1 MPRRHL
7 SKYPTSIDT
16 FSYIS
21 TLLSASGAVIA
32 VSWPPI
38 GAAVGD
44 PAHLISGHKRKGPAL
59 GAAPP
64 RTRLSSAWII
74 RTNEK
79 RRDKRKAPQGKGK
92 LRGSQS
98 RPHNGGKDRRATQC
112 QFTESRSIKP
122 VRYSTLQNQ
131 KGANRSRSYRRPFRR
146 YARIKSTRQ
155 FRTGFGCSALTHPKT
170 SQWNRDGAAVVYR
183 ACEPPNKA
191 FANLLA

>member
-1 MPRRHL
+1 MRRVPRRHL

-98 RPHNGGKDRRATQC
+98 RPQRGEGQ
-112 QFTESRSIKP
+112 
-122 VRYSTLQNQ
+122 
-131 KGANRSRSYRRPFRR
+131 
-146 YARIKSTRQ
+146 ARNSM
-155 FRTGFGCSALTHPKT
+155 P
-170 SQWNRDGAAVVYR
+170 VYR
-183 ACEPPNKA
+183 IAFDQASSIFDTTKSKRGEPKPQLQATVPTIRANKEHETRDCGHDDQD
-191 FANLLA
+191 